1 MISTGTGFSGLT
13 LWRDS
18 AGEPLPAL
26 ACRVQRV
33 LSLRV
38 FREAPEQSLMGR
50 VNAWRQAAE
59 WSALRP
65 AEVERSV
72 RMPVEADRSAHPAV
86 EAEV

>member
-26 ACRVQRV
+26 VCLAQRV

-38 FREAPEQSLMGR
+38 YQEAPEQSFMPH
-50 VNAWRQAAE
+50 VNGWCQAVE
-59 WSALRP
+59 WSARP
-65 AEVERSV
+65 PVVAERPI
-72 RMPVEADRSAHPAV
+72 RMTVEADHPAHPAV
-86 EAEV
+86 EVEV